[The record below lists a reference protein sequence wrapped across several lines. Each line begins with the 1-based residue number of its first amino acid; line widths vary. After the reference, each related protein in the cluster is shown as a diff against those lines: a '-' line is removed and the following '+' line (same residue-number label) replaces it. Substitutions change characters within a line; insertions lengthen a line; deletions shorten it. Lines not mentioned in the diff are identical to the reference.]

1 MSRIDEEA
9 ARWVARLNGDEGE
22 GAREAFEAWHEADPR
37 HQGAYLRAEAAWMML
52 DRAQVMAHGGRL
64 QAASARRVPDKK
76 AKSDRATLTRRSVVA
91 AGMAA
96 SVAGAVGVGYVL
108 KNRLSVATG
117 VGELRSV
124 PLKDRSVASVNTDS
138 RIEVDMTPQ
147 IRHVALVK
155 GEAWF
160 EVAKNPQAPFVVSA
174 GDIRV
179 RAVGTAFSVRR
190 HANGA
195 DVLVT
200 EGTVEAWNVNDKDKR
215 VTLTAGHEAFVP
227 VKPETVAVAYRPE
240 EVERRLAW
248 RDREIVLN
256 SETLAEAVAE
266 FNRYNSR
273 QIVISDPA
281 LGAQKL
287 VGGFHVDQPET
298 FARAV
303 HAALDVPVSLNDDR
317 IIIGTAGAAL

>member
-9 ARWVARLNGDEGE
+9 TQWVARLNGEVSE
-22 GAREAFEAWHEADPR
+22 ETRQAFEVWHEADPR
-37 HQGAYLRAEAAWMML
+37 HQGAFLRAEAAWVML
-52 DRAQVMAHGGRL
+52 DRAEVMAHGDTLLARRALEEKLKRHRNSVSRRYVMGGAV
-64 QAASARRVPDKK
+64 AAS
-76 AKSDRATLTRRSVVA
+76 LT
-91 AGMAA
+91 
-96 SVAGAVGVGYVL
+96 GAVAVGYVL
-108 KNRLSVATG
+108 ANRLSVATG
-117 VGELRSV
+117 VGELRSI
-124 PLKDRSVASVNTDS
+124 PLKDRSIASVNTDS
-138 RIEVDMTPQ
+138 QIDVDMTPQ

-160 EVAKNPQAPFVVSA
+160 EVAKNPEVPFVVA

-190 HANGA
+190 REGGA

-200 EGTVEAWNVNDKDKR
+200 EGTVEAWTVNDKNKR

-227 VKPETVAVAYRPE
+227 VKAEVVEVTYRPE
-240 EVERRLAW
+240 EVERRLSW
-248 RDREIVLN
+248 REREIVLN
-256 SETLAEAVAE
+256 SETLTEAVAE

-273 QIVISDPA
+273 QIVIADPA

-303 HAALDVPVSLNDDR
+303 QTALNVPVSETDDR
-317 IIIGTAGAAL
+317 IIIGTASASL

>member
-9 ARWVARLNGDEGE
+9 ASWVARLHGDDSM
-22 GAREAFEAWHEADPR
+22 AMRQAFEAWHEADPR
-37 HQGAYLRAEAAWMML
+37 HQGAYLRAEAAWTML
-52 DRAQVMAHGGRL
+52 DRAQVMTHGDTL
-64 QAASARRVPDKK
+64 LARRALEEKLK
-76 AKSDRATLTRRSVVA
+76 RNR
-91 AGMAA
+91 A
-96 SVAGAVGVGYVL
+96 SVSRRYVMGGAVASSLTGAVAIGYAL
-108 KNRLSVATG
+108 ASRLSVATQ

-124 PLKDRSVASVNTDS
+124 PLSDRSIASVNTDS
-138 RIEVDMTPQ
+138 RIDVDMTPQ
-147 IRHVALVK
+147 IRHIALVK

-160 EVAKNPQAPFVVSA
+160 EVAKNPEVPFVVSA

-190 HANGA
+190 RENGA

-200 EGTVEAWNVNDKDKR
+200 EGTVEAWNVNDTDKR
-215 VTLTAGHEAFVP
+215 LTLTAGHEAFVP
-227 VKPETVAVAYRPE
+227 VKAEIVAVAYRPE

-266 FNRYNSR
+266 FNRYNDR

-303 HAALDVPVSLNDDR
+303 HAALNVPVSLRDDR
-317 IIIGTAGAAL
+317 IIIGTAGTEL

>member
-1 MSRIDEEA
+1 MSRIDEA
-9 ARWVARLNGDEGE
+9 AAQWVARLNGDDSVTT
-22 GAREAFEAWHEADPR
+22 RQAFEAWHAADPR
-37 HQGAYLRAEAAWMML
+37 HEGAYLRAEAAWVML
-52 DRAQVMAHGGRL
+52 DRAQVMAHGDVGIARHTL
-64 QAASARRVPDKK
+64 EDKLKRNRATVSRRYVMGGAVAASFAG
-76 AKSDRATLTRRSVVA
+76 TLA
-91 AGMAA
+91 
-96 SVAGAVGVGYVL
+96 VGYVL
-108 KNRLSVATG
+108 ANRLSVATG

-124 PLKDRSVASVNTDS
+124 PLKDRSIASVNTDS
-138 RIEVDMTPQ
+138 RIDVDMTPQ

-160 EVAKNPQAPFVVSA
+160 EVAKNPEVPFVVSA

-190 HANGA
+190 HDAGA

-200 EGTVEAWNVNDKDKR
+200 EGTVEAWNINDKQKR
-215 VTLTAGHEAFVP
+215 VMLTAGHEAFVP
-227 VKPETVAVAYRPE
+227 VKPEAVAVAYRPE
-240 EVERRLAW
+240 EVERKLAW

-266 FNRYNSR
+266 FNRYNDR

-303 HAALDVPVSLNDDR
+303 HAALDVPVSLRDDR
-317 IIIGTAGAAL
+317 IIIGTDGSVL

>member
-1 MSRIDEEA
+1 MSRIDEA
-9 ARWVARLNGDEGE
+9 AAQWVARLNGDDSVTT
-22 GAREAFEAWHEADPR
+22 RQAFEAWHEADPR
-37 HQGAYLRAEAAWMML
+37 HQGAFLRAEAAWMRL
-52 DRAQVMAHGGRL
+52 DRAQVMAHGRVLDDAFLTRREKRGR
-64 QAASARRVPDKK
+64 AGV
-76 AKSDRATLTRRSVVA
+76 TRRSVMA

-96 SVAGAVGVGYVL
+96 SVAGAAVAGYAL
-108 KNRLSVATG
+108 KNRLSVATR

-147 IRHVALVK
+147 IRHVVLVK

-160 EVAKNPQAPFVVSA
+160 EVAKNPEVPFVVSA

-190 HANGA
+190 HEGGA

-200 EGTVEAWNVNDKDKR
+200 EGTVEAWNVNDTGKR

-227 VKPETVAVAYRPE
+227 LKPETVAVVYRPA
-240 EVERRLAW
+240 EVERKLAW

-266 FNRYNSR
+266 FNRYNDR

-303 HAALDVPVSLNDDR
+303 HSALDVPVSLTDDR
-317 IIIGTAGAAL
+317 IIIGTAGAEL

>member
-1 MSRIDEEA
+1 MSRIDEA
-9 ARWVARLNGDEGE
+9 AAQWVARLNGDDSVTT
-22 GAREAFEAWHEADPR
+22 RKAFEAWHEADPR
-37 HQGAYLRAEAAWMML
+37 HQGAFLRAEAAWMRL
-52 DRAQVMAHGGRL
+52 DRAQVMAHGRVLDDVLLTRREKRGR
-64 QAASARRVPDKK
+64 AGV
-76 AKSDRATLTRRSVVA
+76 TRRSVMA

-96 SVAGAVGVGYVL
+96 SVAGAAVAGYAL
-108 KNRLSVATG
+108 KNRLSVATR

-124 PLKDRSVASVNTDS
+124 PLRDRSVASVNTDS

-160 EVAKNPQAPFVVSA
+160 EVAKNPEAPFVVSA

-190 HANGA
+190 HDSGA

-200 EGTVEAWNVNDKDKR
+200 EGTVEAWNINDKDRR

-227 VKPETVAVAYRPE
+227 VKAETVAVVYRPE
-240 EVERRLAW
+240 EVERKLAW

-266 FNRYNSR
+266 FNRYNDR

-303 HAALDVPVSLNDDR
+303 HSALDVPVSLRDDR
-317 IIIGTAGAAL
+317 IIIGTAGPST

>member
-1 MSRIDEEA
+1 MSRIDEA
-9 ARWVARLNGDEGE
+9 AASWVARLNGDDSVTT
-22 GAREAFEAWHEADPR
+22 RQAFEAWHEADPR

-52 DRAQVMAHGGRL
+52 DRAQVMAHGDTLLARRAFDEKLKRNRASVSRRYVMGGAV
-64 QAASARRVPDKK
+64 AASLTGAI
-76 AKSDRATLTRRSVVA
+76 AT
-91 AGMAA
+91 
-96 SVAGAVGVGYVL
+96 GYVL
-108 KNRLSVATG
+108 ANRLSVATG

-138 RIEVDMTPQ
+138 QIDVDMTPQ

-160 EVAKNPQAPFVVSA
+160 EVAKNPEVPFVVSA

-190 HANGA
+190 HENGA

-200 EGTVEAWNVNDKDKR
+200 EGTVEAWNINDISRR

-227 VKPETVAVAYRPE
+227 VRPESVAVTYRPA

-248 RDREIVLN
+248 REREIVLN

-266 FNRYNSR
+266 FNRYNER
-273 QIVISDPA
+273 QIIISDPA
-281 LGAQKL
+281 LGEQKL

-303 HAALDVPVSLNDDR
+303 HAALDVPVSLRDDR
-317 IIIGTAGAAL
+317 IIIGTVDGKL

>member
-9 ARWVARLNGDEGE
+9 TQWVARLNGDDCVEV
-22 GAREAFEAWHEADPR
+22 RQAFEAWHEADPR

-52 DRAQVMAHGGRL
+52 DRAEVMMHGDTLLARRALEEKLKRSRASVSRRYVMGGAV
-64 QAASARRVPDKK
+64 AAS
-76 AKSDRATLTRRSVVA
+76 LT
-91 AGMAA
+91 
-96 SVAGAVGVGYVL
+96 GAVATGYVL
-108 KNRLSVATG
+108 ANRLSVATA

-124 PLKDRSVASVNTDS
+124 PLKDRSIASVNTNSQID
-138 RIEVDMTPQ
+138 VDMTPQ

-160 EVAKNPQAPFVVSA
+160 EVAKNPEVPFVVSA

-190 HANGA
+190 HDAGA

-200 EGTVEAWNVNDKDKR
+200 EGTVEAWNINDKDKR

-227 VKPETVAVAYRPE
+227 VKPQTVAVAYRPE

-256 SETLAEAVAE
+256 SESLAEAVAE
-266 FNRYNSR
+266 FNRYNDR
-273 QIVISDPA
+273 QIVIADPA
-281 LGAQKL
+281 LGVQKL

>member
-9 ARWVARLNGDEGE
+9 TRWVARLSHEV
-22 GAREAFEAWHEADPR
+22 GAEVRAEFDAWHDADPR
-37 HQGAYLRAEAAWMML
+37 HQGAYLRAEAAWTML
-52 DRAQVMAHGGRL
+52 DRAEVMAHGDTLLARRALAEKVKRHRASVSRRYVMGGAV
-64 QAASARRVPDKK
+64 AAS
-76 AKSDRATLTRRSVVA
+76 LT
-91 AGMAA
+91 
-96 SVAGAVGVGYVL
+96 GAVAVGYVL
-108 KNRLSVATG
+108 ANRLSVATG
-117 VGELRSV
+117 VGELRSI
-124 PLKDRSVASVNTDS
+124 PLKDRSIASVNTDS
-138 RIEVDMTPQ
+138 QIDVDMTPQ

-160 EVAKNPQAPFVVSA
+160 EVAKNPAVPFVVSA

-190 HANGA
+190 REGGA

-227 VKPETVAVAYRPE
+227 VTPETVEVTYRPE
-240 EVERRLAW
+240 EVERKLAW
-248 RDREIVLN
+248 REREIVLN

-273 QIVISDPA
+273 QIVIADPA

-287 VGGFHVDQPET
+287 VGCLHVAQPET

-303 HAALDVPVSLNDDR
+303 QTALNVPVSETDDR
-317 IIIGTAGAAL
+317 IIIGTASASL

>member
-1 MSRIDEEA
+1 MSRINEEA
-9 ARWVARLNGDEGE
+9 AQWVARLNGVESNE
-22 GAREAFEAWHEADPR
+22 TRKAFEAWHEADPR
-37 HQGAYLRAEAAWMML
+37 HQGAFLRAEAAWMML
-52 DRAQVMAHGGRL
+52 DRAQVMAHGDTL
-64 QAASARRVPDKK
+64 LARRALDKK
-76 AKSDRATLTRRSVVA
+76 LKHNRAAVTRRSVMSGAVA
-91 AGMAA
+91 A
-96 SVAGAVGVGYVL
+96 SLTGAVAVGYVL
-108 KNRLSVATG
+108 KNRLSVATR

-147 IRHVALVK
+147 IRHVALVR

-160 EVAKNPQAPFVVSA
+160 EVAKNPEVPFVVSA

-190 HANGA
+190 HETGA

-200 EGTVEAWNVNDKDKR
+200 EGTVEAWNVNDTGKR
-215 VTLTAGHEAFVP
+215 VMLTAGHEAFVP
-227 VKPETVAVAYRPE
+227 LKPEAVAVVYRPE

-248 RDREIVLN
+248 REREIVLN

-303 HAALDVPVSLNDDR
+303 HAALDVPVSLDDDR

>member
-1 MSRIDEEA
+1 MSRINEEA
-9 ARWVARLNGDEGE
+9 AQWVARLNGVESDE
-22 GAREAFEAWHEADPR
+22 ARKAFEAWHEADPR
-37 HQGAYLRAEAAWMML
+37 HQGAFLRAEAAWMVL
-52 DRAQVMAHGGRL
+52 DRAQVMTHGNTLLARRALDEKLKRNRSSVSRRYVMSGAV
-64 QAASARRVPDKK
+64 AAS
-76 AKSDRATLTRRSVVA
+76 LT
-91 AGMAA
+91 
-96 SVAGAVGVGYVL
+96 GAVAVGYVL
-108 KNRLSVATG
+108 KNRLSVATR

-160 EVAKNPQAPFVVSA
+160 EVAKNPEVPFVVSA

-190 HANGA
+190 HENGA

-200 EGTVEAWNVNDKDKR
+200 EGTVEAWNVNDTGKR
-215 VTLTAGHEAFVP
+215 VTLTAGHEAFLP
-227 VKPETVAVAYRPE
+227 LKPETVAVAYRPE
-240 EVERRLAW
+240 EVERKLAW

-273 QIVISDPA
+273 QIIISDPA

-317 IIIGTAGAAL
+317 IIIGTAGSAL

>member
-1 MSRIDEEA
+1 MLRIDEEA
-9 ARWVARLNGDEGE
+9 GAWVARLEGDTSEGT
-22 GAREAFEAWHEADPR
+22 RRAFEAWYDADPR
-37 HQGAYLRAEAAWMML
+37 HQGAFLRAEAAWTML
-52 DRAQVMAHGGRL
+52 DRAQVMTHGDTLLARRALEEKLKRHRTSVSRRYVMGGAV
-64 QAASARRVPDKK
+64 AAS
-76 AKSDRATLTRRSVVA
+76 LT
-91 AGMAA
+91 
-96 SVAGAVGVGYVL
+96 GAVAVGYVL
-108 KNRLSVATG
+108 SHRLSVATG

-124 PLKDRSVASVNTDS
+124 PLKDRSIASVNTDS
-138 RIEVDMTPQ
+138 QIDVDMTPQ

-160 EVAKNPQAPFVVSA
+160 EVAKNPEVPFVVSA

-190 HANGA
+190 RAGGA

-227 VKPETVAVAYRPE
+227 VKPEAVDVTYRPE
-240 EVERRLAW
+240 EVERKLAW
-248 RDREIVLN
+248 REREIVLN
-256 SETLAEAVAE
+256 SETLDEAVAE

-273 QIVISDPA
+273 QIVIADPS
-281 LGAQKL
+281 LNAQKL

-303 HAALDVPVSLNDDR
+303 QAALNVPVSDTGDR
-317 IIIGTAGAAL
+317 IIIGTSDTSL

>member
-1 MSRIDEEA
+1 MSRIDEA
-9 ARWVARLNGDEGE
+9 AAQWVARLNSDDSVTT
-22 GAREAFEAWHEADPR
+22 RQAFEAWHEADPR
-37 HQGAYLRAEAAWMML
+37 HQGAFLRAEAAWMRL
-52 DRAQVMAHGGRL
+52 DRAQVMAHGRVLDDALLTRREKRGR
-64 QAASARRVPDKK
+64 AGV
-76 AKSDRATLTRRSVVA
+76 TRRSVMA

-96 SVAGAVGVGYVL
+96 SVAGAAVAGYAL
-108 KNRLSVATG
+108 KNRLSVATR

-160 EVAKNPQAPFVVSA
+160 EVAKNPEAPFVVSA

-190 HANGA
+190 HDSGA

-227 VKPETVAVAYRPE
+227 VKPETVAVVYRPE
-240 EVERRLAW
+240 EVERKLAW

>member
-9 ARWVARLNGDEGE
+9 AQWVARLSGNDSVNV
-22 GAREAFEAWHEADPR
+22 RQAFEVWHEADPR
-37 HQGAYLRAEAAWMML
+37 NQGAFLRAEAAWMML
-52 DRAQVMAHGGRL
+52 DRSQVMAHGGDTLLVRRAL
-64 QAASARRVPDKK
+64 DETLRRHRGAVSRRHVMGGAVAAS
-76 AKSDRATLTRRSVVA
+76 LTGA
-91 AGMAA
+91 MA
-96 SVAGAVGVGYVL
+96 VGYVL
-108 KNRLSVATG
+108 ANRLSVATG

-124 PLKDRSVASVNTDS
+124 PLKDRSIASVNTDS
-138 RIEVDMTPQ
+138 QIDVDMTPQ

-160 EVAKNPQAPFVVSA
+160 EVAKNPDVPFVVSA

-190 HANGA
+190 REGGA

-227 VKPETVAVAYRPE
+227 VKPEVAEVIYRPE

-248 RDREIVLN
+248 REREIVLN

-273 QIVISDPA
+273 QIVIADPS
-281 LGAQKL
+281 LSAQKL

-303 HAALDVPVSLNDDR
+303 QTALNVPVTQTDDR
-317 IIIGTAGAAL
+317 IIIGTAAASL

>member
-9 ARWVARLNGDEGE
+9 AQWVARLNGDDSIA
-22 GAREAFEAWHEADPR
+22 ARKAFEVWHEADPR

-52 DRAQVMAHGGRL
+52 DRAQVMAHGDTLLARRALDQKLKRNRAAVSRRYVMGGAV
-64 QAASARRVPDKK
+64 AAS
-76 AKSDRATLTRRSVVA
+76 LT
-91 AGMAA
+91 
-96 SVAGAVGVGYVL
+96 GAVAVGYVL
-108 KNRLSVATG
+108 ANRLSVATG

-138 RIEVDMTPQ
+138 QIDVDMTPQ

-160 EVAKNPQAPFVVSA
+160 EVAKNPEVPFVVSA

-190 HANGA
+190 HDTGA

-200 EGTVEAWNVNDKDKR
+200 EGTVEAWNINDTGKR

-227 VKPETVAVAYRPE
+227 LKPETVAVAYRPE
-240 EVERRLAW
+240 EVERKLAW
-248 RDREIVLN
+248 REREIVLN
-256 SETLAEAVAE
+256 SETLTEAVAE
-266 FNRYNSR
+266 FNRYNDR

-281 LGAQKL
+281 LGEQKL

-303 HAALDVPVSLNDDR
+303 HAALDVPVRLTDDR
-317 IIIGTAGAAL
+317 IIIGTAGTAL

>member
-1 MSRIDEEA
+1 MSRIDEA
-9 ARWVARLNGDEGE
+9 AAQWVARLNSDDSDVT
-22 GAREAFEAWHEADPR
+22 RKAFEVWHEADPR
-37 HQGAYLRAEAAWMML
+37 HQGAFLRAEAAWVRL
-52 DRAQVMAHGGRL
+52 DRAQVMAHGRVLDDALLTRREKRGR
-64 QAASARRVPDKK
+64 AGV
-76 AKSDRATLTRRSVVA
+76 TRRSVMA

-96 SVAGAVGVGYVL
+96 SVAGAAVAGYAL
-108 KNRLSVATG
+108 KNRLSVATR

-160 EVAKNPQAPFVVSA
+160 EVAKNPEAPFVVSA

-190 HANGA
+190 HDSGA

-227 VKPETVAVAYRPE
+227 VKPETVAVVYRPE
-240 EVERRLAW
+240 EVERKLAW

>member
-1 MSRIDEEA
+1 MSRIDEA
-9 ARWVARLNGDEGE
+9 AAQWVARLNGDDSVTT
-22 GAREAFEAWHEADPR
+22 RQAFEAWHEADPR

-52 DRAQVMAHGGRL
+52 DRAQVMAHGDTL
-64 QAASARRVPDKK
+64 LARRALDKK
-76 AKSDRATLTRRSVVA
+76 LKHNRAAITRRSVMGGAVA
-91 AGMAA
+91 ATLT
-96 SVAGAVGVGYVL
+96 GAVAVGYVL
-108 KNRLSVATG
+108 KNRLSVATR

-124 PLKDRSVASVNTDS
+124 PLKDRSVASVNTNSQID
-138 RIEVDMTPQ
+138 VDMTPQ

-160 EVAKNPQAPFVVSA
+160 EVAKNPEVPFVVSA

-190 HANGA
+190 YETGA

-200 EGTVEAWNVNDKDKR
+200 EGTVEAWNVNDTGKR

-227 VKPETVAVAYRPE
+227 LKLEVVAVAYRPE

-281 LGAQKL
+281 LGEQKL

-303 HAALDVPVSLNDDR
+303 HAALDVPVSLDDDR
-317 IIIGTAGAAL
+317 IIIGTAGPAL